1 MSTKRVSVQV
11 PSVAS
16 YLSLLRTVV
25 GGCAGREG
33 FTLDQIEDVKMAV
46 DEAAAQLLSQLGDT
60 ADAQITLSIN
70 AEDDAVD
77 LEISA
82 PAAGNGPVIDPS
94 SFSWTILQA
103 LSDELDASRDGTVA
117 KVTMRKFRTDQ
128 DAA

>member
-1 MSTKRVSVQV
+1 MSGATWAIASRISSAAAAPQRPVDTRSTAGLPPVTCAV
-11 PSVAS
+11 VAVAS
-16 YLSLLRTVV
+16 GDGL
-25 GGCAGREG
+25 E
-33 FTLDQIEDVKMAV
+33 E
-46 DEAAAQLLSQLGDT
+46 LLSQLGDT